1 MTMQEKGK
9 LLLIDDDKGITTAL
23 SQALSNSYDI
33 DIAHTGKAG
42 IYKTDQETYA
52 AIVLDLNL
60 PDIPGLSVCQ
70 QLRERGVS
78 APLLILSG
86 ETQVLTKINLL
97 DAGANDYLTKPF
109 SLGEFKARIR
119 ALSRHSDRSS
129 PAVSKMEVSDLML
142 NTITREVLRRETP
155 ISLRR
160 KEFAMLECLMM
171 NAGMVVSRRAL
182 TRYAWNGE
190 EDIWTNTIDVH
201 IKHLR
206 DKVDKPF
213 EDSLIKTVHGIG
225 YKIEAPP
232 VREMRPCVT

>member
-1 MTMQEKGK
+1 
-9 LLLIDDDKGITTAL
+9 
-23 SQALSNSYDI
+23 
-33 DIAHTGKAG
+33 
-42 IYKTDQETYA
+42 
-52 AIVLDLNL
+52 
-60 PDIPGLSVCQ
+60 
-70 QLRERGVS
+70 
-78 APLLILSG
+78 
-86 ETQVLTKINLL
+86 
-97 DAGANDYLTKPF
+97 
-109 SLGEFKARIR
+109 
-119 ALSRHSDRSS
+119 
-129 PAVSKMEVSDLML
+129 
-142 NTITREVLRRETP
+142 
-155 ISLRR
+155 
-160 KEFAMLECLMM
+160 MLECLMM